1 MEKGKGCVQVSLI
14 RMLPAFLL
22 AAGITALLTPV
33 ARRIALRLGLIDNPN
48 PRRLNK
54 VPMPT
59 GGGIAIFVGFLLTSF
74 VVDVPHF
81 GITALAGLLILVVGL
96 LDDRFELSP
105 GIKFGC
111 QFLAVLIYVLWGPR
125 IEFISNPFGEM
136 LYLGKLS
143 LPLTMLWVLTL
154 INIMNFIDGLDGL
167 SVGITMISAIALATL
182 AWSLQRYDAAMLSVI
197 VVGVSVGFLPY
208 NFNPA
213 KVYLGDGGALLLGF
227 LLAAVSTEG
236 ALKGAATIGLSV
248 PVLILA
254 VPVMDLLC
262 AVVRRVQQ
270 GLPFYRADKN
280 HFHHR
285 LLALGLSQRQVVCL
299 AYLLTCF
306 SATVAVMTAHFA
318 RAPWMV
324 ALILG
329 LVFAYGSTKVGMI
342 QPLNIFRKEEG
353 KDA

>member
-1 MEKGKGCVQVSLI
+1 
-14 RMLPAFLL
+14 MLPALFL
-22 AAGITALLTPV
+22 AAGTTALLTPV
-33 ARRIALRLGLIDNPN
+33 IWRLAPRLGLVDDPN

-59 GGGIAIFVGFLLTSF
+59 GGGIAIFAGFLLAALT
-74 VVDVPHF
+74 VDVPHF
-81 GITALAGLLILVVGL
+81 GVTALAGLLILIVGL
-96 LDDRFELSP
+96 LDDRLELAA
-105 GIKFGC
+105 GVKFAG
-111 QFLAVLIYVLWGPR
+111 QFAAVLIYVLWGPR
-125 IEFISNPFGEM
+125 IEFMSNPFGGM

-167 SVGITMISAIALATL
+167 AVGISMISAIALAVL
-182 AWSLQRYDAAMLSVI
+182 AWSLQRYDAALLSII
-197 VVGVSVGFLPY
+197 VVGVSLGFLPY

-254 VPVMDLLC
+254 VPVTDLLC
-262 AVVRRVQQ
+262 AVVRRLQQ
-270 GLPFYRADKN
+270 GLPFYQADRD

-285 LLALGLSQRQVVCL
+285 LLALGLSQRQVVFL
-299 AYLLTCF
+299 AYSLTGL
-306 SATVAVMTAHFA
+306 SATIAVITAHFS
-318 RAPWMV
+318 RAPWLV
-324 ALILG
+324 ALVLG
-329 LVFAYGSTKVGMI
+329 FVFAYASSRVGMV
-342 QPLNIFRKEEG
+342 QPLNISRKEEG
-353 KDA
+353 RDA